1 MKKFF
6 FFFRREPVVSRPL
19 VMHQP
24 DEQASEWPS
33 FGEEEG
39 QLSVDIYQTEDAVVV
54 KSTIAGASAT
64 DIEISLVE
72 DILTI
77 KGRRES
83 EEHIAADAYLY
94 RECYWGRFSRSIV
107 LPIEVKGDKVAASLH
122 NGVLTIT
129 LPKARRSKTTT
140 IKVKERD
147 I

>member
-1 MKKFF
+1 M
-6 FFFRREPVVSRPL
+6 RREPVVSRPL